1 MSRSIR
7 IPSAV
12 AGLVAALALV
22 PAAAGAAQ
30 PSAQFHDRF
39 TESFS
44 DSLCGIETDAR
55 ATATNNFFVYADGS
69 VKGTG
74 SSRVTVTNPLNGKTV
89 VLSSAGQF
97 SDAAPV
103 IDEQAGTIT
112 FHPTFKGLP
121 AKIQTAGGSVLLRD
135 AGIIAFEDTFDLDT
149 GELVASDITVNKGP
163 HPEADSDFT
172 RSCEVITA
180 ALS

>member
-1 MSRSIR
+1 MYGRTR
-7 IPSAV
+7 IASAV
-12 AGLVAALALV
+12 AGIAAALALV
-22 PAAAGAAQ
+22 PAAAGAAA
-30 PSAQFHDRF
+30 PAQFHDRF

-44 DSLCGIETDAR
+44 DSLCGIEADAR
-55 ATATNNFFVYADGS
+55 ATVTNNFFVYADGS

-74 SSRVTVTNPLNGKTV
+74 SSKVTVTNPLNGKSV

-103 IDEQAGTIT
+103 VDEQAGTIT
-112 FHPTFKGLP
+112 FHPTYKGLP
-121 AKIQTAGGSVLLRD
+121 AKIQTEGGSVLLRD
-135 AGIIAFEDTFDLDT
+135 AGLIAFADTFDLDT
-149 GELVASDITVNKGP
+149 GELVASDTTVNKGP

-172 RSCEVITA
+172 RSCEVIAA